1 MLHVFILQDGKFR
14 KLARIEEYEKLRK
27 TASFTWIDGSKL
39 TPEEQASLSFYL
51 GIDSKSLTRVLNQP
65 ARGRYHR
72 FFETSALHMPI
83 LVAEPL
89 IRTEHSLILIGEK
102 IVASISDYLPI
113 ESINEVEET
122 LRNFVETNHRID
134 PSLVAVRIV
143 QEIVELNTI
152 AIQQVVTPAMEV
164 EKQFEQTELKLL
176 VSEIASF
183 RQVQSIIL
191 NNLMEQ
197 RNTVDLMLQHVP
209 RYLQLNDQLTNIL
222 YTVQNDLER
231 HQQNL
236 ELQSRG
242 LTDLVSL
249 QSILLT
255 NKLNRAIVILTAIT
269 VTVTLPSLIANIF
282 GMWGVFS
289 SIPIFIVFGIIPIY
303 AWQIELLFLIPAIII
318 PIIWVIRKGWV
329 KL

>member
-14 KLARIEEYEKLRK
+14 KLTRVEEYEKHQK
-27 TASFTWIDGSKL
+27 TASFTWIEGSKL
-39 TPEEQASLSFYL
+39 TPEEQSTLSFYL
-51 GIDSKSLTRVLNQP
+51 GIDSKSLTRVLEQP
-65 ARGRYHR
+65 SRGRYHR
-72 FFETSALHMPI
+72 FYDTSALHIPI

-102 IVASISDYLPI
+102 IIATISDHLSPD
-113 ESINEVEET
+113 SINEVEET
-122 LRNFVETNHRID
+122 LRNFVETGQSIS
-134 PSLVAVRIV
+134 PSLVAVRVV
-143 QEIVELNTI
+143 QEIVELNTA
-152 AIQQVVTPAMEV
+152 AIQQIVTPAMEM
-164 EKQFEQTELKLL
+164 EKQLGQIDLKSL

-183 RQVQSIIL
+183 RQTQSIIFHH
-191 NNLMEQ
+191 LMEQ
-197 RNTVDLMLQHVP
+197 RNIVDLILQHVP
-209 RYLQLNDQLTNIL
+209 RHLQLDEQLTNIL
-222 YTVQNDLER
+222 YMVQNDLER
-231 HQQNL
+231 HQQTL

-249 QSILLT
+249 QNILLA

-289 SIPIFIVFGIIPIY
+289 SVPIFIILGVIPIY
-303 AWQIELLFLIPAIII
+303 AWQIELLFLIPAVII